1 MLQETTMKTTLT
13 QRIFSAT
20 VVAAFLLL
28 STTSF
33 AALNAYLTLKGS
45 NGKSYTCTADAS
57 GQFSFKD
64 VQPGT
69 YKLVWVLPKGDGEPT
84 GACTIQISSFS
95 WGATNTSSVGNG
107 GGMGAGKSTVTTT
120 TTTTE
125 TTTTLDQAGKSTP
138 VTRSNISNNRSSG
151 AGAGKVSVQDLHFTC
166 DASKLKSSVEP
177 GGMYET
183 IILEDVMV
191 SSVSSPSGKVSAAS
205 WDLAKGKN

>member
-1 MLQETTMKTTLT
+1 MKTTFT

-33 AALNAYLTLKGS
+33 AALNAYLKLEGAKQ
-45 NGKSYTCTADAS
+45 SYTCTADNS

-69 YKLVWVLPKGDGEPT
+69 YKLVWVLQKGEGAPT
-84 GACTIQISSFS
+84 GDCSIEISSFS
-95 WGATNTSSVGNG
+95 FGASNQSSVGG
-107 GGMGAGKSTVTTT
+107 GGMGAGKSSVTTT

-125 TTTTLDQAGKSTP
+125 VTTTTVDAVQKQKTK
-138 VTRSNISNNRSSG
+138 SNNSNERIVSPTPGPGGS
-151 AGAGKVSVQDLHFTC
+151 GAGKVSVQDIHFRC
-166 DASKLKSSVEP
+166 DASKLKKSTEQ

-183 IILEDVMV
+183 IILEEVIV
-191 SSVSSPSGKVSAAS
+191 SSVSSPSGKVGGMSY
-205 WDLAKGKN
+205 DLVMSKKM